1 MWQSRVE
8 NEHYSGLAKIE
19 LNAVFVAVGLC
30 LRESRSTPLK
40 RVHAMSYRPP
50 NTALLRV
57 AVNLFLQRQQK
68 TDKKDRD
75 EERLASLEAYLMLV
89 LVFFE

>member
-19 LNAVFVAVGLC
+19 LNTDIVAVGLR
-30 LRESRSTPLK
+30 LRGSRSTALK
-40 RVHAMSYRPP
+40 RVHAVSYRPP

-57 AVNLFLQRQQK
+57 VVN
-68 TDKKDRD
+68 
-75 EERLASLEAYLMLV
+75 
-89 LVFFE
+89 